1 MSRALYRLMSKTLSS
16 TEPPALSG
24 GKRGS
29 QTANLANVRCLPP
42 DPVSSFNEIAQRL
55 GLSSPIELYQT
66 VVYSCDIKSGD
77 AVTIDALNYVVRGVG
92 PYVGPSRATSA
103 EAFLVLYLERAKR

>member
-29 QTANLANVRCLPP
+29 QTANLSGVRCTPP
-42 DPVSSFNEIAQRL
+42 DPVSNFNEIAQRL
-55 GLSSPIELYQT
+55 NLDSPVELYQSVT
-66 VVYSCDIKSGD
+66 LNADIKPGD
-77 AVTIDALNYVVRGVG
+77 AVTIDGAVYVVRGVG
-92 PYVGPSRATSA
+92 PYAGPTRLTSG
-103 EAFLVLYLERAKR
+103 EAFLQLYLERAKR